1 MAELPAGAMR
11 PFTVE
16 GVTIVVVR
24 DADEL
29 YALRDQCTHEEY
41 PLSEGWLEDGCLF
54 CAMHGAKFDLQ
65 TGAALSLPA
74 YEGVATFPV
83 RVREGMVEVKIE

>member
-1 MAELPAGAMR
+1 MR
-11 PFTVE
+11 PFTVA

-24 DADEL
+24 DGDEL

-54 CAMHGAKFDLQ
+54 CPMHGAKFDLR

-74 YEGVATFPV
+74 YEDVATFPV
-83 RVREGMVEVKIE
+83 RVREGMVEVKME